1 MKRNFLL
8 ALSVAA
14 LAVASASAKSYS
26 IQLFEPAMVGNM
38 ALSPGEYK
46 VDVDNQKAVIH
57 NGKTRCEAPVK
68 VENADTKYGSTTVR
82 FANADGKM
90 HIQEIHVGGSTTK
103 LVFNE

>member
-26 IQLFEPAMVGNM
+26 IQLFEPAMVGSM
-38 ALSPGEYK
+38 ALPPGEYR

-57 NGKTRCEAPVK
+57 NAKARCEAPVK
-68 VENADTKYGSTTVR
+68 VEDADSRYGATTVR

-90 HIQEIHVGGSTTK
+90 HIQEIHVGGSKTK